1 MSEAVENQGIETGQ
15 DTELETKDLED
26 TGNEEVE
33 TQEEESTEEQTQ
45 DNGEFN
51 PDELEFEEDIPTR
64 FGDYDLSKY
73 KEVINFENEQV
84 IEMFNA
90 KAQELKEAGFTQSQ
104 VEYLLDKEI
113 EYAKQQQENKAL
125 SKEKVMEELNKSLTV
140 QEKRDY
146 KAVGSFLKE
155 ITKGD
160 AQLEKC
166 YNEAMSNPIV
176 YKLLHKAFNKSLGGQ
191 PINHTIPRERE
202 DKNQGISIDTAIN
215 EYTNYLQQN
224 LGNGED
230 RTPAINKILN
240 KLSKEDKEKFKE
252 TFGIKGDDK

>member
-1 MSEAVENQGIETGQ
+1 MSEAVENQGLDTGQ

-26 TGNEEVE
+26 TGSEELE

-51 PDELEFEEDIPTR
+51 PDELEFEEEVTTK

-73 KEVINFENEQV
+73 KGVINFENEQV
-84 IEMFNA
+84 IEMFNT

-104 VEYLLDKEI
+104 VEYLLDKEL

-125 SKEKVMEELNKSLTV
+125 SKEKVMEELNKTLTV

-146 KAVGSFLKE
+146 KAVGNFLKE

-160 AQLEKC
+160 EQLEKC
-166 YNEAMSNPIV
+166 YNEAMGNPIV
-176 YKLLHKAFNKSLGGQ
+176 YKLLHKAFNKSLGG
-191 PINHTIPRERE
+191 T
-202 DKNQGISIDTAIN
+202 SIGVKTNVEVKENKVSFESALD
-215 EYTNYLQQN
+215 EYTERLKAGKAEYKDL
-224 LGNGED
+224 LE
-230 RTPAINKILN
+230 KM
-240 KLSKEDKEKFKE
+240 SKEDMQKFKD
-252 TFGIKGDDK
+252 FLGL